1 MSFKNSAIP
10 IFCNDIA
17 LIIAK
22 YTVEKTYKI
31 QEHVFEKFKSSV
43 RFWRNFSKNP
53 NINKVLHLLEE
64 NIDVFINDEE
74 TLNNLSMNSNAF
86 DFFENKHHLIDWDSM
101 SSNTNPKA
109 IELLKQNI
117 DKILWEII
125 GSNPAAIDLIK
136 ENIDKIEPCNYINNP
151 AAIDL
156 IKENINEHHEYYY
169 ICENPNVSEIFHLM
183 NLPPEYCWHQ
193 ICKNP
198 KNMRIIQSYPLMI
211 NWDGLSRNT
220 NPNAVRMCIKNSDQI
235 IWDLFVQNPSPL
247 AINYIKK
254 NKNKVFDYSDA
265 LKWIFYNKNPK
276 IISVL
281 KYIID
286 QRNKK
291 IVINNVLESPHYEKL
306 LKYMKI
312 NIESLKK
319 KHLKILSKNENI
331 IILNDSKYVENINN
345 LYKELI
351 SL

>member
-1 MSFKNSAIP
+1 MSFQNSAIP

-17 LIIAK
+17 LIISK

-74 TLNNLSMNSNAF
+74 TLNNLSMNSNVF
-86 DFFENKHHLIDWDSM
+86 DFFENKHHLIHWDSM
-101 SSNTNPKA
+101 CSNTNPKA
-109 IELLKQNI
+109 IKLLKQNL
-117 DKILWEII
+117 DKIDWETI
-125 GSNPAAIDLIK
+125 GSNPSAIDLIK
-136 ENIDKIEPCNYINNP
+136 ENIDKIEPCNYANNP

-169 ICENPNVSEIFHLM
+169 ICENPNVSEIFSLI
-183 NLPPEYCWHQ
+183 NLPHEYCWHR

-198 KNMRIIQSYPLMI
+198 KNMRIIQSYPLRI
-211 NWDGLSRNT
+211 NWYGLSRNT
-220 NPNAVRMCIKNSDQI
+220 NPNAVRMCIKNSEQI

-254 NKNKVFDYSDA
+254 NKNKVIDNSDA
-265 LKWIFYNKNPK
+265 LKCIFYNKNPK

-286 QRNKK
+286 QINKK

-306 LKYMKI
+306 LQYMKI
-312 NIESLKK
+312 NIEYLKK

-331 IILNDSKYVENINN
+331 IILNNSKYVENINN